1 MIYNVFIVSI
11 CFLVQMNLY
20 SLCFIHFHIEM
31 ADIGLGIIEVFPLQT
46 DFGLTS
52 GVLQV
57 CKIVISPIH
66 NLSWNRLSQVNQHYG
81 RKKKKQ
87 KLEKHVTD
95 ISSLVGHWQ
104 VFEFHTPVLT
114 SIRNG

>member
-1 MIYNVFIVSI
+1 
-11 CFLVQMNLY
+11 
-20 SLCFIHFHIEM
+20 M
-31 ADIGLGIIEVFPLQT
+31 ADIGLGVIEVFPLKT

-81 RKKKKQ
+81 EKRKKS
-87 KLEKHVTD
+87 KLTLKVTD
-95 ISSLVGHWQ
+95 IPFKRLHALACMN
-104 VFEFHTPVLT
+104 FIPNFLPPLEMAETFCCL
-114 SIRNG
+114 